1 MMIPSFPGRMVA
13 GVNSRLQSAFGGPA
27 RTTVV
32 VLFACVLALES
43 ADLTTVGALGPQL
56 QSSLHVSNT
65 ELGLLAAVS
74 TLVGGIMTLPFGVLT
89 DRVRRVNLLSVTVA
103 TWALAMVV
111 SATSQSYEWLLL
123 SRVGLGAVTAAA
135 PPAIASLVGDFF
147 GAGERGRI
155 YGYILSGELL
165 GSGFGF
171 VVSGSVGSALSWR
184 WGFAVLAA
192 PAVVLAV
199 ALRRNL
205 CEPARGGQARL
216 RPGAQHIADAAS
228 DPPPPRQDQRPAPEA
243 IEEDDSDLAR
253 QVVTAQGTEPDEQA
267 LLEEDPD
274 RMSLWRVVVHVL
286 RIPTFRWLIVASAVG
301 YFFFAGLRTFAVVF
315 VRGHFGLSQSG
326 AIALLFAA
334 GLGALVGVLI
344 SGRFADA
351 RIRRGHVTARITAGA
366 VLYGLAAVFLAP
378 AILSSNLVLAVPAL
392 LIGAACLAAP
402 NPPLDASRLDIMP
415 SRLWGRA
422 EGVRTLLR
430 QLAQTG
436 APLLF
441 GVLADVL
448 GGTNATRLSSG
459 GTQRISAASAQ
470 GLEYAFALMLIPL
483 LITCGLL
490 LWVPRREYP
499 ADVAAAMESEDRFS
513 GQSQEHITS
522 RATSSPGRPSSTSP
536 SRIASHICSGPPPAE
551 PTTSANRANPSS
563 SERPRRSINPSV

>member
-1 MMIPSFPGRMVA
+1 MRIPGVPGRVA
-13 GVNSRLQSAFGGPA
+13 GRANERLQATFGGPA

-56 QSSLHVSNT
+56 QANLHVSNT

-74 TLVGGIMTLPFGVLT
+74 TLVGGLMTLPFGLLT
-89 DRVRRVNLLSVTVA
+89 DRVRRVDLLSIAVG
-103 TWALAMVV
+103 TWALAMAV
-111 SATSQSYEWLLL
+111 SATSQSYEWLLV
-123 SRVGLGAVTAAA
+123 SRIGLGAVTAAA
-135 PPAIASLVGDFF
+135 PPAVASLVGDFF

-184 WGFAVLAA
+184 WGFAVLAV
-192 PAVVLAV
+192 PAMVLAV
-199 ALRRNL
+199 ALRRSL
-205 CEPARGGQARL
+205 CEPERGGQARL
-216 RPGAQHIADAAS
+216 RPGAQTVAEATMEHAAAR
-228 DPPPPRQDQRPAPEA
+228 PQRPDTEETGAEA
-243 IEEDDSDLAR
+243 DDDLAR
-253 QVVTAQGTEPDEQA
+253 QVVAAQGTEPDEQA

-274 RMSLWRVVVHVL
+274 RMGLWRIVVHVL
-286 RIPTFRWLIVASAVG
+286 GIPTFRWLIIASAIG

-334 GLGALVGVLI
+334 GVGALVGVLL

-351 RIRRGHVTARITAGA
+351 RIRQGHVSSRITTGA

-378 AILSSNLVLAVPAL
+378 AILSHSLVLAVPAL
-392 LIGAACLAAP
+392 LIGAACLSGP

-441 GVLADVL
+441 GLLADAF
-448 GGTNATRLSSG
+448 GGANASRLSSG
-459 GTQRISAASAQ
+459 GTQRVSAASAQ

-483 LITCGLL
+483 VICSVLL
-490 LWVPRREYP
+490 LRVPRREYP
-499 ADVAAAMESEDRFS
+499 ADVAAAVESEERFS
-513 GQSQEHITS
+513 APTS
-522 RATSSPGRPSSTSP
+522 RQADPLR
-536 SRIASHICSGPPPAE
+536 
-551 PTTSANRANPSS
+551 
-563 SERPRRSINPSV
+563 ERHRV